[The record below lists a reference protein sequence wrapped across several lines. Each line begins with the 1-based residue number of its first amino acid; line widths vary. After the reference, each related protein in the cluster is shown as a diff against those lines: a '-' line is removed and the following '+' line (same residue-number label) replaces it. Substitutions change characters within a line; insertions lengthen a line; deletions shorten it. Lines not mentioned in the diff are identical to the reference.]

1 MCQDLSELPS
11 FFVTIFGMNG
21 GCRGPHILNL
31 TSDQH
36 CHRTPKLGVVQRLGK
51 MLDISSAMYSK
62 LHIKCNNGIRKKLNE
77 IGTEAD

>member
-31 TSDQH
+31 TSDQC
-36 CHRTPKLGVVQRLGK
+36 CHRTSKLSVVQRIEKL
-51 MLDISSAMYSK
+51 LDVSGATYSQ
-62 LHIKCNNGIRKKLNE
+62 LHIKYNNGIRTKLDE